1 MESSVK
7 FVRMVTGEDI
17 VAEVVS
23 IETDTENYYIL
34 NNPMKVVYLSTTKSS
49 SLSISLTQWIFWRIC
64 DKQEFTIH
72 PKDILVVNDVSI
84 AMEDYYWSSMEH
96 FESYKEELLNSDTD
110 SSDEVLLTEKLEDN
124 DEIMK
129 SVIEMLR
136 DTKRILH

>member
-1 MESSVK
+1 
-7 FVRMVTGEDI
+7 MVTGEDI